1 MEAEMVEMTFALDE
15 VTVAKLRQ
23 SAARL
28 DKSLREVV
36 SEAIDDYSDRVWQL
50 RERQNQHLLKVVN
63 DIMPQLVSGNPGD
76 DIDVPQ
82 RTPARRRA
90 RIARQA

>member
-15 VTVAKLRQ
+15 TTAAKLRQ

-36 SEAIDDYSDRVWQL
+36 CEAIDDYSDRVWQL
-50 RERQNQHLLKVVN
+50 RERQNQHLLGVVN
-63 DIMPQLVSGNPGD
+63 DIIPKLVANPEGEF
-76 DIDVPQ
+76 DVPQ
-82 RTPARRRA
+82 PVPTRRRA
-90 RIARQA
+90 RLAR

>member
-1 MEAEMVEMTFALDE
+1 MVEMTFTLDE
-15 VTVAKLRQ
+15 TTAAKLRQ

-36 SEAIDDYSDRVWQL
+36 CEAIDDYSDRVWRL

-63 DIMPQLVSGNPGD
+63 DLIPKLIGPAEAADQPD
-76 DIDVPQ
+76 AA
-82 RTPARRRA
+82 RTERRRA
-90 RIARQA
+90 R

>member
-15 VTVAKLRQ
+15 TTAAKLRQ

-36 SEAIDDYSDRVWQL
+36 CEAIDDYSDRVWQL
-50 RERQNQHLLKVVN
+50 RERENRHLLKVVN
-63 DIMPQLVSGNPGD
+63 DIMPQLVAGD
-76 DIDVPQ
+76 PVDEGDIPL
-82 RTPARRRA
+82 RTPGRRRA
-90 RIARQA
+90 RLAR

>member
-1 MEAEMVEMTFALDE
+1 MVEMTFALDE
-15 VTVAKLRQ
+15 VTAAKLRQ

-63 DIMPQLVSGNPGD
+63 DIMPQLVAGSPAD
-76 DIDVPQ
+76 DADVPQ

-90 RIARQA
+90 RLAR

>member
-1 MEAEMVEMTFALDE
+1 MVEMTFALDE
-15 VTVAKLRQ
+15 VTAAKLRQ

-50 RERQNQHLLKVVN
+50 RERQNQHLLQVVN
-63 DIMPQLVSGNPGD
+63 DIMPQLVAGTPAD
-76 DIDVPQ
+76 ETDAPQ
-82 RTPARRRA
+82 RAPSRRRA
-90 RIARQA
+90 RLAR